1 MSFIR
6 ARLLRREA
14 PAKKVMAENFFF
26 WVRTRPRVLASGN
39 NPHAGSDAYPAWSS
53 PMATSSSEQVTEL
66 LLAWGQGDESALEQ
80 LVPMVY
86 GELHRLAHRYLGGER
101 AGHMLQTT
109 ALVNE
114 AYLRL
119 VDSQRVQWQNRAH
132 FFAVSA
138 QLMRRV
144 LVDFARS
151 RNYQKR
157 GGDAV
162 QVSLHEELAGSTERG
177 ADLVALDDALNAMAK
192 SDERASRV
200 VELRFFGGLSIEETA
215 EVLKISPETVKR
227 DWTWAKAWLL
237 RELASG

>member
-1 MSFIR
+1 
-6 ARLLRREA
+6 
-14 PAKKVMAENFFF
+14 MA
-26 WVRTRPRVLASGN
+26 
-39 NPHAGSDAYPAWSS
+39 
-53 PMATSSSEQVTEL
+53 ATSQNQVTEL
-66 LLAWGQGDESALEQ
+66 LLAWGQGDESALER
-80 LVPMVY
+80 LVPLVY

-101 AGHMLQTT
+101 PGHMLQTT

-144 LVDFARS
+144 LVDFARQ
-151 RNYQKR
+151 RNFQKR

-177 ADLVALDDALNAMAK
+177 ADLVALDDALNSMAK
-192 SDERASRV
+192 TDERASRV

-215 EVLKISPETVKR
+215 EALNISPETVKR

-237 RELASG
+237 RELSGETS

>member
-1 MSFIR
+1 MD
-6 ARLLRREA
+6 
-14 PAKKVMAENFFF
+14 
-26 WVRTRPRVLASGN
+26 T
-39 NPHAGSDAYPAWSS
+39 SS
-53 PMATSSSEQVTEL
+53 PEQVTEL
-66 LLAWGQGDESALEQ
+66 LLAWGQGDESALER
-80 LVPMVY
+80 LVPLVY

-101 AGHMLQTT
+101 AGHLLQTT

-119 VDSQRVQWQNRAH
+119 VDSSRVQWQNRAH

-144 LVDFARS
+144 LVDFARQ

-192 SDERASRV
+192 TDERASRV

-237 RELASG
+237 RELKST